1 MCICRC
7 VPGGSTLYVETSLTE
22 AIDRESNEKNS
33 PSLDMTGQLGD
44 VMKESANISYTFS
57 KVKKKSIV
65 IAKFIII
72 LINLVDHRL
81 SRYYCRYTY
90 RFSLFLKSL

>member
-81 SRYYCRYTY
+81 SHYCRYTY